1 MEDTNMKKTY
11 IIPEM
16 NVVKFSHVALLTPAS
31 NQVNVNSGSATE
43 WGSRSDDSWDED

>member
-1 MEDTNMKKTY
+1 MKKTY

-31 NQVNVNSGSATE
+31 NQMNVNSGSASE
-43 WGSRSDDSWDED
+43 WGSRSNDFWDDED